1 MHLLFTDQLFSPSL
15 IQALGWTLIHSL
27 WQGLLAA
34 TIALVILWLTK
45 KSSPLLRYNL
55 LLLVF
60 CIFIVAVIFT
70 FSIEYNTAK
79 LQDADKNIAST
90 LFSNQPFSE
99 NIATFTVVEQT
110 KVYLSSFE
118 EFFNTHANII
128 VAIWFFVFC
137 FQCLRLCSSLGYMY
151 QIRNYKTYTPS
162 SDWQE
167 RCRQLKRQLGISKP
181 VYLLES
187 GIAKVPLVVGF
198 FKPLILLPVGLL
210 ANLPYN
216 QVESILLH
224 ELAHIKRRDYI
235 VNLLQSFLETIFF
248 FNPAILWIS
257 SLIKEEREACC
268 DAMAVQHLDS
278 KSDYISALISFQ
290 EYAMHS
296 PGYGLAFPGRKNSLL
311 KRVKRIINNE
321 NKKLTSMEKTI
332 LICGIT
338 AITIVSILSSKE
350 AKAQNEVLNPINKS
364 VDKRLDTIPKSKGQ
378 NISKTS
384 NGKKS
389 GRTRVT
395 TDVDGQKKTVV
406 LETSEENGR
415 EIKAKLHDN
424 RITEL
429 SVNGEVIDSKEFEKY
444 EPEVKSI
451 IDRHRAEGEIANQQ
465 ANQRA
470 IEKTQVNK
478 GHQQNIQRE
487 KQLIQKGEIANQ
499 QASERINERTQVSKE
514 EQQTIQREKQ
524 LIQKNQ
530 NDQKLFDDEVKMT
543 FKNSS
548 SDDSHQ
554 QIENI
559 LELLKRNNIIKGKDG
574 TKFKLNNEELLV
586 NGIRQ
591 SAEIQQLLKQK
602 YIYKSGDYYTFS
614 SSRGSTDITVHRE

>member
-45 KSSPLLRYNL
+45 KSSPHLRYNL

-60 CIFIVAVIFT
+60 SIFIVGVIFT
-70 FSIEYNTAK
+70 FSIGYNNAK
-79 LQDADKNIAST
+79 FQDADKNIAST

-99 NIATFTVVEQT
+99 NISTFTVVEQT
-110 KVYLSSFE
+110 KVYLSSFK

-137 FQCLRLCSSLGYMY
+137 FQCLRLCSSLGYIY
-151 QIRNYKTYTPS
+151 RIRNYQTYTPS
-162 SDWQE
+162 LDWQE
-167 RCRQLKRQLGISKP
+167 RCGQLKRQLAINKP
-181 VYLLES
+181 VSLLES
-187 GIAKVPLVVGF
+187 GIVKVPLVVGF
-198 FKPLILLPVGLL
+198 FKPLILLPLGLL

-235 VNLLQSFLETIFF
+235 VNLLQSFVETIFF

-278 KSDYISALISFQ
+278 KADYISALVSFQ
-290 EYAMHS
+290 EFAIHS
-296 PGYGLAFPGRKNSLL
+296 PGYALAFPGRKNSLL

-332 LICGIT
+332 LICGII
-338 AITIVSILSSKE
+338 AITTVSILSSKE

-364 VDKRLDTIPKSKGQ
+364 VDKRLDTIPKSKDQ

-389 GRTRVT
+389 GRTQVT

-554 QIENI
+554 QVENI

-574 TKFKLNNEELLV
+574 TTFKLNNEELLV
-586 NGIRQ
+586 NGVKQ
-591 SAEIQQLLKQK
+591 STEIHQVLKQK
-602 YIYKSGDYYTFS
+602 YINKSGDYYTFS
-614 SSRGSTDITVHRE
+614 SSGGTTDITVHRE